1 MVPEFKA
8 KRLVNK
14 SKKIK
19 NSVTLSTEIKRK
31 RNNRQIKCYIC
42 NKWGHNARDC
52 WHNPKNKNKKGNKK
66 EQAKSLDEK
75 GKQIKNSDNKCNFAD
90 TLFEDYKTN
99 YQAEPNYCTKT
110 RCWCRNY

>member
-42 NKWGHNARDC
+42 NK
-52 WHNPKNKNKKGNKK
+52 
-66 EQAKSLDEK
+66 
-75 GKQIKNSDNKCNFAD
+75 
-90 TLFEDYKTN
+90 
-99 YQAEPNYCTKT
+99 
-110 RCWCRNY
+110 